1 MRLLTKILTAAFFA
15 VFYRVTII
23 GADNIPQNG
32 GAVLCSNHVGELDM
46 FFLGFKIKRWVY
58 YMAKEELFKIPLLG
72 GIIRQ
77 LGAFPVK
84 RGKGDI
90 ESIKTA
96 IKLVRDG
103 HILGIFPEGT
113 RMAKKGA
120 GTVKAKAG
128 AALIA
133 VKAEA
138 PVIPVAIKGSY
149 KLFSKVK
156 IIFGKPYRLDTAGET
171 KPSGSDLTD
180 MSQDIMNKIY
190 NLLEEN

>member
-1 MRLLTKILTAAFFA
+1 
-15 VFYRVTII
+15 
-23 GADNIPQNG
+23 
-32 GAVLCSNHVGELDM
+32 
-46 FFLGFKIKRWVY
+46 
-58 YMAKEELFKIPLLG
+58 MAKEELFKIPLLG

-113 RMAKKGA
+113 RTAKKGA

-180 MSQDIMNKIY
+180 MSQDIMDRIY